1 MQQIHKP
8 NPLTMYMRQPKIYIS
23 LPSDGAFWPPKSIDI
38 PENKEL
44 PIYSMTAKDELAFK
58 TPDALMNGQAVVDV
72 IQSCV
77 PNIKNAWQMP
87 LIDFDAILIAIRLAT
102 YGENMSF
109 TVKVPVTEES
119 LDYAID
125 LRVILDQIR
134 SNITWQEEIEVAEGL
149 TVFVKPLTYK
159 HMTHTSIK
167 AFETQRIM
175 TIVNDDKISDDE
187 KIKAF
192 NTSFATMTQVT
203 VDLISESIS
212 KIKAGDTEVVDTKH
226 IKEFIANADKE
237 IFNKIKD
244 HLDHLKSNNEIKPL
258 IITTSEEQREQGAPE
273 TFQVPLNFNNSDFF
287 G

>member
-1 MQQIHKP
+1 
-8 NPLTMYMRQPKIYIS
+8 MYMRQPKIYIS

>member
-1 MQQIHKP
+1 M
-8 NPLTMYMRQPKIYIS
+8 
-23 LPSDGAFWPPKSIDI
+23 
-38 PENKEL
+38 
-44 PIYSMTAKDELAFK
+44 
-58 TPDALMNGQAVVDV
+58 
-72 IQSCV
+72 
-77 PNIKNAWQMP
+77 
-87 LIDFDAILIAIRLAT
+87 
-102 YGENMSF
+102 
-109 TVKVPVTEES
+109 
-119 LDYAID
+119 
-125 LRVILDQIR
+125 
-134 SNITWQEEIEVAEGL
+134 WQEEIEVAEGL

-159 HMTHTSIK
+159 HMTNTSIK

-212 KIKAGDTEVVDTKH
+212 KIKAGDTEVVDAKH

>member
-1 MQQIHKP
+1 
-8 NPLTMYMRQPKIYIS
+8 MYMRQPKIYIS

-212 KIKAGDTEVVDTKH
+212 KIKAGDTEVVDAKH

>member
-1 MQQIHKP
+1 
-8 NPLTMYMRQPKIYIS
+8 MYMRQPKIYIS

-38 PENKEL
+38 PENKEF

-109 TVKVPVTEES
+109 TVKVPVTEET

-134 SNITWQEEIEVAEGL
+134 SNIMWQEEIEVAEGL

-159 HMTHTSIK
+159 HMTNTSIK

-212 KIKAGDTEVVDTKH
+212 KIKAGDTEVVDAKH